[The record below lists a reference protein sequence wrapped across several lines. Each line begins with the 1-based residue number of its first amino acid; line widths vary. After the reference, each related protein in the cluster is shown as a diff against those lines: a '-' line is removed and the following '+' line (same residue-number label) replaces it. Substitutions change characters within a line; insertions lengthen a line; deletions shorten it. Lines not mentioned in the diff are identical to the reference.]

1 MRRALLTQ
9 LALLAFCF
17 TLGSEARAA
26 ITVQSFI
33 AIKVVDGDT
42 LHGQT
47 EDGKTIKV
55 RMHGMDAPELHL
67 MTGDGTYS
75 QMPWAGQSEQV
86 LLSMIEFGVKGE
98 LHSYGQD
105 KYGRTLGQFVF
116 KGLNVNLELVR
127 RGAAVS
133 YAICPAGQC
142 TEAAVQEQRIE
153 EFAQACREAQAQG
166 LGMFDPRLPLEEM
179 PFAFRLRIQKRNPD
193 KWVGDLKT
201 RQYVSPEKF
210 KEIPICDRIFFLSEA
225 DAQNL
230 GFKAQL

>member
-1 MRRALLTQ
+1 MRLARLPSLA
-9 LALLAFCF
+9 LALLVTFA
-17 TLGSEARAA
+17 SQAQAA
-26 ITVQSFI
+26 ITVQSLI

-47 EDGKTIKV
+47 ENGKTIKV

-67 MTGDGTYS
+67 STSEGTFS

-105 KYGRTLGQFVF
+105 KFGRTLGQFVF

-142 TEAAVQEQRIE
+142 TEAAVQEQRVE
-153 EFAQACREAQAQG
+153 EFAQACREAQSQG
-166 LGMFDPRLPLEEM
+166 LGIFDPRKPLEEM

-225 DAQNL
+225 DAQSL
-230 GFKAQL
+230 GFQAKI